1 MALARSAGRA
11 LETGVWMA
19 AAGAVLFSAK
29 AVVAKFIYREGA
41 DALELMALRM
51 LLAAPVFIA
60 VAAWHGART
69 LQGQRLGWRD
79 WGWIG
84 GLGLLGYYLSS
95 LLDFY
100 GLMYIPAALE
110 RLILFMTPTLV
121 LLLGALLLRK
131 PLTAAQLKLSLIAW
145 AGLLLVYAENLR
157 LGGDGLYLGASLVL
171 AAALCYS
178 LYLLYCGE
186 WVQRLGSLRLVAWVM
201 LVSTALVLIHFL
213 TLRSAADLLALSP
226 AVWGWSLVNAVFCT
240 VLPVFLTMAAVA
252 RIGAARTAQLSV
264 LGPIALMFAGPL
276 LLDEVPTLLQWV
288 GTAITLAALGY
299 YWPRR

>member
-1 MALARSAGRA
+1 MRKVWSAV
-11 LETGVWMA
+11 EPGVWMA

-51 LLAAPVFIA
+51 LLAAPVFA
-60 VAAWHGART
+60 LVAAWHGARA
-69 LQGQRLGWRD
+69 LDGSRLGARAWA
-79 WGWIG
+79 WIA

-121 LLLGALLLRK
+121 LVLGALLLKK
-131 PLTAAQLKLSLIAW
+131 PLTTAQLKLSVIAW

-157 LGGDGLYLGASLVL
+157 LGGEGLYLGASLVL

-201 LVSTALVLIHFL
+201 LVSTAFVLLHFL
-213 TLRSAADLLALSP
+213 ALRSPADLLQLSA

-240 VLPVFLTMAAVA
+240 VLPVFLTMTAVA

-264 LGPIALMFAGPL
+264 LGPIALMISGPL

-288 GTAITLAALGY
+288 GTAVTLAALGY

>member
-1 MALARSAGRA
+1 MRLIAFPRPEAG
-11 LETGVWMA
+11 LWFA

-41 DALELMALRM
+41 DALDLMALRL

-69 LQGQRLGWRD
+69 QDGARLQRRD
-79 WGWIG
+79 WAWIA
-84 GLGLLGYYLSS
+84 GLGFLGYYLSS

-121 LLLGALLLRK
+121 LLLGTLLLKK
-131 PLTAAQLKLSLIAW
+131 PLSRAQLKLSLVAW
-145 AGLLLVYAENLR
+145 IGLLLVYAENLR
-157 LGGDGLYLGASLVL
+157 LGGEGLWLGAALVL
-171 AAALCYS
+171 GAALSYS

-201 LVSTALVLIHFL
+201 LVSTALIQLHY
-213 TLRSAADLLALSP
+213 LALRDVSDILALPP
-226 AVWGWSLVNAVFCT
+226 AVWGWSLLNAVFCT

-264 LGPIALMFAGPL
+264 VGPIALMIAGPL
-276 LLDEVPTLLQWV
+276 LLDEVPTALQWI
-288 GTAITLAALGY
+288 GTAVTLAALGWF
-299 YWPRR
+299 WPRR

>member
-1 MALARSAGRA
+1 MRPSVIPRPEAG
-11 LETGVWMA
+11 LWFA

-41 DALELMALRM
+41 DALDLMALRM
-51 LLAAPVFIA
+51 LLAAPVFMA
-60 VAAWHGART
+60 VAVWHGART
-69 LQGQRLGWRD
+69 QDGMALQRRD
-79 WGWIG
+79 WQWIAA
-84 GLGLLGYYLSS
+84 LGFLGYYLSS

-121 LLLGALLLRK
+121 LLLGTLLLKK
-131 PLTAAQLKLSLIAW
+131 PLSRAQLKLSLVAW
-145 AGLLLVYAENLR
+145 IGLVLVYAENLR
-157 LGGDGLYLGASLVL
+157 LGGEGLWLGAALVL
-171 AAALCYS
+171 GAALSYS

-201 LVSTALVLIHFL
+201 LVSTALIQLHYL
-213 TLRSAADLLALSP
+213 TLRDLSHLLALPS
-226 AVWGWSLVNAVFCT
+226 AVWGWSLLNAVFCT

-264 LGPIALMFAGPL
+264 VGPIALMIAGPL

-288 GTAITLAALGY
+288 GTAVTLAALGWF
-299 YWPRR
+299 WPRR

>member
-1 MALARSAGRA
+1 MRLSVIPRPEAG
-11 LETGVWMA
+11 LWFA

-41 DALELMALRM
+41 DALDLMALRM
-51 LLAAPVFIA
+51 LLAAPVFVA
-60 VAAWHGART
+60 VALWLGART
-69 LQGQRLGWRD
+69 EGGAPLQRRD
-79 WGWIG
+79 WAWIA
-84 GLGLLGYYLSS
+84 GLGVLGYYLSS

-121 LLLGALLLRK
+121 LLLGTLLLKK
-131 PLTAAQLKLSLIAW
+131 PLSRAQLKLSLVAW
-145 AGLLLVYAENLR
+145 IGLLLVYAENLR
-157 LGGDGLYLGASLVL
+157 LGGEGLWLGAALVL
-171 AAALCYS
+171 GAALSYS

-201 LVSTALVLIHFL
+201 LVSTALIQLHYL
-213 TLRSAADLLALSP
+213 ALRDASDLLALPP
-226 AVWGWSLVNAVFCT
+226 AVWGWSLLNAVFCT

-264 LGPIALMFAGPL
+264 VGPIALMIAGPL
-276 LLDEVPTLLQWV
+276 LLDEVPTALQWI
-288 GTAITLAALGY
+288 GTAVTLAALGWF
-299 YWPRR
+299 WPRR

>member
-1 MALARSAGRA
+1 
-11 LETGVWMA
+11 MA

-51 LLAAPVFIA
+51 LLAAPVFAA
-60 VAAWHGART
+60 VALWHGART
-69 LQGQRLGWRD
+69 LDGARLGRRD
-79 WGWIG
+79 WAWIG

-121 LLLGALLLRK
+121 LLLGALLLKK
-131 PLTAAQLKLSLIAW
+131 PLTGAQLKLSLIAW
-145 AGLLLVYAENLR
+145 GGLLLVYAENLR
-157 LGGDGLYLGASLVL
+157 LGGEGLYLGASLVL

-186 WVQRLGSLRLVAWVM
+186 WVQRLGSLRLVALVM
-201 LVSTALVLIHFL
+201 LVSTALVFLHFL
-213 TLRSAADLLALSP
+213 ALRAPADLLALN
-226 AVWGWSLVNAVFCT
+226 ATVWGWSLVNAVFCT
-240 VLPVFLTMAAVA
+240 VLPVFLTMGAVA

-264 LGPIALMFAGPL
+264 LGPIALMVAGPV
-276 LLDEVPTLLQWV
+276 LLDEVPSPLQWV
-288 GTAITLAALGY
+288 GTAVTLAALGY